1 MPLCGCP
8 DLRTRGRHFL
18 AGFPDWLARGKSR
31 SLFTPSRNW
40 HRARR
45 AVPLRPPGR
54 TYGLHAR
61 PDGRDS
67 VVRSAGWEMFRAR
80 ARALDF
86 GARKVDV
93 RRGASGERLQE
104 FGLFLFLFFF
114 FLLALF
120 FFLAFVFVDLFFRH
134 LVILA

>member
-1 MPLCGCP
+1 
-8 DLRTRGRHFL
+8 
-18 AGFPDWLARGKSR
+18 
-31 SLFTPSRNW
+31 
-40 HRARR
+40 
-45 AVPLRPPGR
+45 VPLRPPGR

-80 ARALDF
+80 AGALDF